1 VVIAPEPGEGI
12 NKQTS
17 RLILLRKS
25 LLLSALIF
33 AGLQCWRPYFFLT
46 DDNLDGAFPFY
57 TEMGHRILSGHSPF
71 ITTHLFGG
79 HYNFLH
85 DPSSFAWHPLYL
97 IVSLLAGTPFHN
109 AIIDV
114 DAFALFM
121 LATAGFVTLAHYLR
135 REMALPVS
143 DGWIIFYALS
153 YTYTM
158 IALTTGASWL
168 TFLGNHSA
176 LPWLVL
182 GILQNKALRG
192 LGLVALFSL
201 HQVLGGHL
209 APTVSSSII
218 LSFFALGLSISRK
231 SWLPL
236 ANWLIGYAVA
246 VVVMAPLLLPM
257 LHGFSTSYRSHG
269 VTLEDMQ
276 ANNIPVQDFPTS
288 IFAGMTLWLFRTPV
302 HPYTTYTLALGSS
315 AAVWCLI
322 ATVGATTVILAVRA
336 FNGLLSFFVDPSD
349 SDKTANKIVFWLNSQ
364 LAELKSGLPKWQGLE
379 VVTLV
384 MMIII
389 AVLICR
395 PILITEIMMR
405 LPLFRSMRW
414 PFREFVEFQFFLHLL
429 LVLRPPELSRPMLH
443 KLALFGTFVFVVPLL
458 LYPFP
463 PTFNTMNWDRELVL
477 TGGCQRYW
485 DKVRPLL
492 KPTDRI
498 AVLIPL
504 DLYLDDRFEEPYSL
518 LGTYDY
524 AELADVVNAWGYS
537 PTAPLDQLYTK
548 TYAFYPFG
556 AYRPEQKQDLMAEK
570 PGLKFI
576 TLESLH
582 PLKITLSSRDG
593 PTIDLTP
600 FVPVRHSKIPPG
612 PVPRDY

>member
-1 VVIAPEPGEGI
+1 VIAPEPGDGI

-17 RLILLRKS
+17 RLVLLRNS

-33 AGLQCWRPYFFLT
+33 AGLECWRPYFFLT

-79 HYNFLH
+79 HYNFLR

-97 IVSLLAGTPFHN
+97 IVSLLAATPFHN

-135 REMALPVS
+135 RELALTVS

-168 TFLGNHSA
+168 TFLGDYSA
-176 LPWLVL
+176 LPWLAL
-182 GILQNKALRG
+182 GILQTKALRG
-192 LGLVALFSL
+192 LGLVTLFSL
-201 HQVLGGHL
+201 HQILGGHL
-209 APTVSSSII
+209 AATVSNTIF
-218 LSFFALGLSISRK
+218 LSLFALGLSINRRSL
-231 SWLPL
+231 LPL
-236 ANWLIGYAVA
+236 ANWIIGYAAA
-246 VVVMAPLLLPM
+246 VVIVLPLLLPM
-257 LHGFSTSYRSHG
+257 LNGFTHSGRSNG
-269 VTLEDMQ
+269 VTLDDMQ
-276 ANNIPVQDFPTS
+276 ANNIPFTDFPVS
-288 IFAGMTLWLFRTPV
+288 TLLGTAVWMI
-302 HPYTTYTLALGSS
+302 HPKQHLYTTYTLALGAS
-315 AAVWCLI
+315 AAAWC
-322 ATVGATTVILAVRA
+322 ILPAMLSRA
-336 FNGLLSFFVDPSD
+336 
-349 SDKTANKIVFWLNSQ
+349 
-364 LAELKSGLPKWQGLE
+364 KWRGLE
-379 VVTLV
+379 VVTLALMLFGV
-384 MMIII
+384 LLII
-389 AVLICR
+389 R
-395 PILITEIMMR
+395 PLVISQIMLD

-414 PFREFVEFQFFLHLL
+414 PFREFVQFQFFLHLFL
-429 LVLRPPELSRPMLH
+429 LLRPPGLSRVARRASAVFGSCVFAIPML
-443 KLALFGTFVFVVPLL
+443 LFPL
-458 LYPFP
+458 P
-463 PTFNTMNWDRELVL
+463 PTFNSMTWDRELIL
-477 TGGCQRYW
+477 TGGYAKYW
-485 DKVRPLL
+485 DRVRPMLR
-492 KPTDRI
+492 PTDRI
-498 AVLIPL
+498 AVLIPF

-524 AELADVVNAWGYS
+524 AELAYVVNAWGYS

-570 PGLKFI
+570 PELKFI

-582 PLKITLSSRDG
+582 PLRITLSSRDG

-612 PVPRDY
+612 PAPRD